1 MARSKGKH
9 HLNWKKQIF
18 TAEHCQTMCFF
29 YPSCSPFFLIC
40 RILAECLSSMSLL
53 PAYKRFCSEVTAS
66 GVCVIATPPPL
77 LAHCL
82 SDCAF
87 SLSFQTCLRDELQF
101 LSRRNAYTTSC
112 GPVLPEEL
120 WKGESFYYCKRKEML
135 G

>member
-18 TAEHCQTMCFF
+18 TAEHCQTIA
-29 YPSCSPFFLIC
+29 SSIQVAHPFSWF
-40 RILAECLSSMSLL
+40 AEFWQNVCQACLV

-66 GVCVIATPPPL
+66 GVCVLATPPPL

-87 SLSFQTCLRDELQF
+87 SLSFQTCLRDELQL

-112 GPVLPEEL
+112 GPVLPQEL
-120 WKGESFYYCKRKEML
+120 WKGVSFYYCKRIEML